1 MSTVTLNEDVLPTER
16 KVLYVDDE
24 RMNLFVFEAAF
35 EDDYDLYLANSAREA
50 IDILRREPI
59 DLVITDQRMPEMTG
73 VQLLEAIGEEFP
85 DLVRMI
91 LTGYSDIQ
99 AIIHAIN
106 TGRLDHYLTK
116 PFEPE
121 RLKITI
127 DRALDLQAARRRN
140 RALLEA
146 LESAAMRA
154 TAMREAF
161 QKYVPPPIVGGLISG
176 GSSVMAGENRI
187 VAVLFSKICGFRE
200 LAGKHSPEE
209 LVGFLDQYVTTMD
222 ETVLDHKGLLATV
235 VSDEILAV
243 FGVPMSAL
251 GNDQRAVNCAR
262 AMQAAMAG
270 INERFAVAA
279 FGRPLQISIGIHRGE
294 LIAGNIGGGRR
305 MQYGVIGDTVNTSA
319 RIKSHADPGQ
329 TLVSAD
335 VVRWAEGDFTALGSV
350 QLRGKP
356 EPTEVFE
363 VR

>member
-1 MSTVTLNEDVLPTER
+1 MSEELP

-35 EDDYDLYLANSAREA
+35 DDDYDLYTANSAREA
-50 IDILRREPI
+50 MDILREESI

-73 VQLLEAIGEEFP
+73 VQLLEAIGAEFP

-121 RLKITI
+121 ALKVTI
-127 DRALDLQAARRRN
+127 DRALDFQAVRRRN
-140 RALLEA
+140 RELTAE
-146 LESAAMRA
+146 LESAAARA
-154 TAMREAF
+154 VAMREAF
-161 QKYVPPPIVGGLISG
+161 QKYVPPPIVEGLLTG
-176 GSSVMAGENRI
+176 GSSVMAGESRI
-187 VAVLFSKICGFRE
+187 VAVLFSKICGFKE
-200 LAGKHSPEE
+200 LAGRHSPEE
-209 LVGFLDQYVTTMD
+209 LVGFLDEYVTAMD
-222 ETVLDHKGLLATV
+222 GIVLEHKGLLATV

-251 GNDQRAVNCAR
+251 GNDQRAVDCAWDMR
-262 AMQAAMAG
+262 AAIAE
-270 INERFAVAA
+270 INEKHAVPC
-279 FGRPLQISIGIHRGE
+279 FGQAIEISIGIHRGE

-319 RIKSHADPGQ
+319 RIKSHADPNQ
-329 TLVSAD
+329 ILVSSD
-335 VVRWAEGDFTALGSV
+335 IVKWAEGDFSEVGAV

-356 EPTEVFE
+356 EPTQLFSVS
-363 VR
+363 